1 MADIVQ
7 ERIELPNAADKRK
20 VAFMLH
26 NVFTPEECKEL
37 IRHSEAMEYKPA
49 LVNIGGGQQR
59 LMPDVRNNERVI
71 EDTEERSEWMYQ
83 RIREYV
89 PQSWRGRPVVGLNE
103 RLRYLRYDPGQK
115 FEPHMDGTYMRTH
128 GPKRGEASFVTVQ
141 IYLNEGFEGG
151 TTRFLHNSDE
161 SVFADAVP
169 RTGSV
174 LIFQHDILHQGS
186 ELIRGRKYTI
196 RTDVMY
202 GKTQIVPS

>member
-128 GPKRGEASFVTVQ
+128 GPKRVQ
-141 IYLNEGFEGG
+141 L
-151 TTRFLHNSDE
+151 L
-161 SVFADAVP
+161 P
-169 RTGSV
+169 RTSENEV
-174 LIFQHDILHQGS
+174 LCLFWSICFPFFPFPCHPTQTNPSWRSIEKLFATDTKGI
-186 ELIRGRKYTI
+186 GR
-196 RTDVMY
+196 
-202 GKTQIVPS
+202 S